1 MAYKTN
7 VDINLKC
14 TNVKNKDL
22 NHYTIEIFLEQCLNS
37 VTQRTIEISLN
48 GATVKLW
55 ENIIP

>member
-22 NHYTIEIFLEQCLNS
+22 NRYTIEIFLEQCLNS